1 MECFH
6 LHTVLLKQQGNELAV
21 FLILT
26 VFHVLRLLQY
36 GDSLNK
42 TQYQYGLIL
51 AYYDMHSIW

>member
-6 LHTVLLKQQGNELAV
+6 LRTVFLKQQGNELALC
-21 FLILT
+21 LILT

-42 TQYQYGLIL
+42 TQY
-51 AYYDMHSIW
+51 SIRCNSYV